1 MSKILV
7 LDNDLGNADVIQL
20 VLEEQNHQVKNIN
33 QADLLNDS
41 IENFKPDLIV
51 MDIILDVADG
61 RDLCNLVKR
70 NHDTGHIPIMLIT
83 ALLESQVDDISCKAD
98 GIIFK
103 PFDYNKL
110 TRMVDRLIVPR
121 RHLTNESQYNKNDLD
136 LLS

>member
-20 VLEEQNHQVKNIN
+20 VLEEQDHQVKNIN

-41 IENFKPDLIV
+41 IKNFKPDLIV

-61 RDLCNLVKR
+61 RDLCNFVKR
-70 NHDTGHIPIMLIT
+70 NRDTGHIPIMLIT
-83 ALLESQVDDISCKAD
+83 ALLESQVDDISCTAD

-103 PFDYNKL
+103 PFDYDKL
-110 TRMVDRLIVPR
+110 TRMVDRLIEPR
-121 RHLTNESQYNKNDLD
+121 REAPN
-136 LLS
+136 

>member
-41 IENFKPDLIV
+41 IKNFKPDLIV

-70 NHDTGHIPIMLIT
+70 NRDTGHIPIMLIT
-83 ALLESQVDDISCKAD
+83 ALLESQVDDISCTAD

-121 RHLTNESQYNKNDLD
+121 RDVPN
-136 LLS
+136 

>member
-121 RHLTNESQYNKNDLD
+121 RDAPN
-136 LLS
+136 